1 MGVVGDE
8 KGSASGDDVCFIEGD
23 IRWTCAAENVSG
35 EHKRFIGI
43 IPKFEPLIGG
53 GERRA
58 GPHDFTDDRC
68 LSGMHGSRC
77 MEKGERGKK
86 CGTK

>member
-8 KGSASGDDVCFIEGD
+8 KGAVSGDDVCFVEGD
-23 IRWTCAAENVSG
+23 IRWACAAQNVSG
-35 EHKRFIGI
+35 EDKWFIGI
-43 IPKFEPLIGG
+43 VPKFEPLIGG

-68 LSGMHGSRC
+68 LRSMHGVGR
-77 MEKGERGKK
+77 MEKGERGK
-86 CGTK
+86 